1 MISHA
6 SSLTEFPFGYPGN
19 IFRSPMPFSPFDR
32 LSQTWFEYQE
42 HDVSVVV
49 VLVEQQEYLVR
60 AGRDLPAFYRGEN
73 LDVIHFPIPD
83 FQVPGDLTAFKHII
97 ELVDTH
103 ARAGKNIGVHC
114 MAGIGRTGIFMACL
128 AKHHLNLNGQEA
140 IDWVRK
146 FIPSALE
153 NWMQEK
159 FVIDY

>member
-1 MISHA
+1 MITHA

-83 FQVPGDLTAFKHII
+83 FQVPGDLTAFKNVI

-146 FIPSALE
+146 FIPSAFM
-153 NWMQEK
+153 N
-159 FVIDY
+159 